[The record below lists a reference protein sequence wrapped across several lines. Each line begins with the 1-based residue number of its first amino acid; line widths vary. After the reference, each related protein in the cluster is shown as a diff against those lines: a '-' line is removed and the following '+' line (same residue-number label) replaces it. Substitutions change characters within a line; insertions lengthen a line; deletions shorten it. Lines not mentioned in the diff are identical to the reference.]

1 MASTAIRTPAAAA
14 RVASAA
20 VTASGRGFVAGALDL
35 DGRPAAVIA
44 AVRAGVMG
52 FLRLV
57 AVRALLERR
66 KTDREV
72 GASLALAGVG
82 DAPLRDSHGLW

>member
-1 MASTAIRTPAAAA
+1 
-14 RVASAA
+14 V
-20 VTASGRGFVAGALDL
+20 GL
-35 DGRPAAVIA
+35 
-44 AVRAGVMG
+44 
-52 FLRLV
+52 LRLV

-66 KTDREV
+66 EADREV

>member
-1 MASTAIRTPAAAA
+1 
-14 RVASAA
+14 
-20 VTASGRGFVAGALDL
+20 
-35 DGRPAAVIA
+35 
-44 AVRAGVMG
+44 MG
-52 FLRLV
+52 LLRLV

-82 DAPLRDSHGLW
+82 DAPLRDSHGLG